1 MSTAIAPSPIGG
13 APAHYRGPALSR
25 DDSSASDQQVGP
37 RDLLRVIYRHRTMM
51 ALIVGVITLGVLV
64 QQLLSPTLYRSSSTV
79 QVELIDEVGTNQ
91 ADVNSRN
98 AERVAN
104 AVRLHRSRSAA
115 EQVVNDLHLT
125 KDNDFLKELGNIP
138 ADKRVLQQVAT
149 NKVLSMVSIN
159 SEAGSDL
166 VEIGVTAGSPVLA
179 AAIANQIPVSVRSL
193 RTMKTNER
201 RSELLASLEQEQQAR
216 AAEAEETAQRVA
228 DFRAQHQMLTGAGGA
243 EDLAQINRIA
253 VQSAA
258 AMAARDAASARSAG
272 IARASRMQSTAMASS
287 GVLDQLERTR
297 GELIAETSKLSTSL
311 GPNHPDVKRLAS
323 QLATVNE
330 GIVREQARVQGAA
343 QADASAKASQM
354 TELARSEAAGNSA
367 QASRLEG
374 IVAGLSSTAYRNTAN
389 SVQLEKLVRESTLAD
404 DAYKAIAGRV
414 EQVRAQMQMEG
425 VSSSVVSPAVPDYD
439 PVAPAPVKMAITA
452 FLGSSVLAFLIAFAR
467 DFLDDRLRTTAQIRR
482 LFGLPT
488 LGMLPLLTRSLS
500 EDPKDSPVIK
510 EPQSLFAEV
519 ARSTYTEVRALDRR
533 PAASR
538 GNSQVVLVTS
548 PLPGD
553 GKSTVSLTL
562 AAAGIAMGDRTVI
575 LDLDLRKRGAL
586 QRLQNEMQMP
596 DLVDIVCGRAD
607 LDSLVGPRS
616 AHPYDGSLL
625 TAQDGGQHGTEGG
638 QVIEQPDG
646 ANQIVLLSAREPV
659 AEPALLLSS
668 NRLKGLLDQLKER
681 FELVIIN
688 APAALAVRDARAMCH
703 FADQTVLVA
712 RWGHTT
718 GDQMRAALEMLD
730 DSVGGVIFDQVDYA
744 EHARRR
750 YGDSVQFYAD
760 SASYYSSPVPVRD
773 EWAAKVRRFFR
784 GHSWRP
790 AEA

>member
-1 MSTAIAPSPIGG
+1 
-13 APAHYRGPALSR
+13 
-25 DDSSASDQQVGP
+25 
-37 RDLLRVIYRHRTMM
+37 MM
-51 ALIVGVITLGVLV
+51 ALVVGTITLAVLV

-125 KDNDFLKELGNIP
+125 KDNDFLKELGKVP
-138 ADKRVLQQVAT
+138 EDRRVLQQAAT
-149 NKVLSMVSIN
+149 NKVLSMVAIN

-166 VEIGVTAGSPVLA
+166 VEISVTAGSPVLA
-179 AAIANQIPVSVRSL
+179 AAIANQIPVSVRAL

-201 RSELLASLEQEQQAR
+201 RTELLASLEQEQQAR
-216 AAEAEETAQRVA
+216 AIAAEETAQRVA
-228 DFRAQHQMLTGAGGA
+228 DFRGQHQMLTGAGGA

-253 VQSAA
+253 VQSASA
-258 AMAARDAASARSAG
+258 VAARDAAMARSAG
-272 IARASRMQSTAMASS
+272 IARASRMQSTALASS

-297 GELIAETSKLSTSL
+297 GELVAETSKLSTSL

-323 QLATVNE
+323 QLATVDQ
-330 GIVREQARVQGAA
+330 GIVKEQARVQAAA
-343 QADASAKASQM
+343 QADASAKAAQM
-354 TELARSEAAGNSA
+354 AELARSQAAGDSA

-389 SVQLEKLVRESTLAD
+389 AVQLDKLVREATLAD
-404 DAYKAIAGRV
+404 DAYKAIAGRL

-439 PVAPAPVKMAITA
+439 PIAPAPLKMAITA
-452 FLGSSVLAFLIAFAR
+452 LLGSSVLAFLIAFAR

-488 LGMLPLLTRSLS
+488 LGMLPLLKSNLS
-500 EDPKDSPVIK
+500 EDPNDSPVIK

-533 PAASR
+533 G

-607 LDSLVGPRS
+607 LDSLVAPRS
-616 AHPYDGSLL
+616 AHPYDGTLITS
-625 TAQDGGQHGTEGG
+625 ADGT
-638 QVIEQPDG
+638 QVIGHEGADQPEPDG
-646 ANQIVLLSAREPV
+646 ANRIVLLSAKEPV

-668 NRLKGLLDQLKER
+668 NRLKTLLDQLKER

-760 SASYYSSPVPVRD
+760 SASYYSAPVPVRE
-773 EWAAKVRRFFR
+773 EWAARIRRFFR

>member
-1 MSTAIAPSPIGG
+1 MSTAIAPSQMGG
-13 APAHYRGPALSR
+13 APVHYRGPALSQEG
-25 DDSSASDQQVGP
+25 SQPPEQQVGP
-37 RDLLRVIYRHRTMM
+37 RDLLRVVYRYRTMM
-51 ALIVGVITLGVLV
+51 ALIVGTITLAVLV

-115 EQVVNDLHLT
+115 EQVIRDLDLVH
-125 KDNDFLKELGNIP
+125 NPVFLRELGNVP
-138 ADKRVLQQVAT
+138 SDAKVLYQAAT
-149 NKVLSMVSIN
+149 NKVLSMTTMN
-159 SEAGSDL
+159 SETGSDL
-166 VEIGVTAGSPVLA
+166 IEIAVTARSPELA
-179 AAIANQIPVSVRSL
+179 AEIANQIPPSVRAL
-193 RTMKTNER
+193 RTSKSNER
-201 RSELLASLEQEQQAR
+201 RAELLSSLEYEQQAR
-216 AAEAEETAQRVA
+216 ARAAEETARHVA
-228 DFRAQHQMLTGAGGA
+228 DFRETHQMLVGAGGA

-258 AMAARDAASARSAG
+258 ATAARDGAAARSAG
-272 IARASRMQSTAMASS
+272 IARASQMQSTALATS
-287 GVLDQLERTR
+287 GALDQLERRR
-297 GELIAETSKLSTSL
+297 GELVAEASKLGTSL
-311 GPNHPDVKRLAS
+311 GPNHPDVKRLGS
-323 QLATVNE
+323 QLAAVDSSIAE
-330 GIVREQARVQGAA
+330 ERGRVQAAA
-343 QADASAKASQM
+343 QADASARGAQM
-354 TELARSEAAGNSA
+354 AQIARSEAAGDSA

-374 IVAGLSSTAYRNTAN
+374 IVAGLSSMAYRNTSN
-389 SVQLEKLVRESTLAD
+389 TVQLEKLVREATLAD

-414 EQVRAQMQMEG
+414 EQVRAQMQLEG
-425 VSSSVVSPAVPDYD
+425 VSSSIVSPAVPNYD
-439 PVAPAPVKMAITA
+439 PIAPAPVKMAITA
-452 FLGSSVLAFLIAFAR
+452 LLGSTVLAFLIAFAR

-488 LGMLPLLTRSLS
+488 LGMLPLLNQDLS
-500 EDPKDSPVIK
+500 EDPKESPVIR

-519 ARSTYTEVRALDRR
+519 ARSAYTEVRALDRR
-533 PAASR
+533 PPAQRS
-538 GNSQVVLVTS
+538 NSQVVLVTS

-586 QRLQNEMQMP
+586 QRLQSDMQVP
-596 DLVDIVCGRAD
+596 DLVDIVCGRAN
-607 LDSLVGPRS
+607 LDSLVSPRS
-616 AHPYDGSLL
+616 ANPYDGPDMPVTL
-625 TAQDGGQHGTEGG
+625 DGEAEVPIPVEAASPH
-638 QVIEQPDG
+638 
-646 ANQIVLLSAREPV
+646 QIVLLSAKEPV

-668 NRLKGLLDQLKER
+668 SRLKTLLEQLRER

-750 YGDSVQFYAD
+750 YGDSVQYYAD
-760 SASYYSSPVPVRD
+760 SASYYSSPV
-773 EWAAKVRRFFR
+773 AAREAMAARIRRMFR

-790 AEA
+790 VEA

>member
-13 APAHYRGPALSR
+13 APTHYRGPAPSR
-25 DDSSASDQQVGP
+25 DISSSDQQVGP
-37 RDLLRVIYRHRTMM
+37 RDLLRVFYRHRTMM
-51 ALIVGVITLGVLV
+51 ALVVGTITLAVLV
-64 QQLLSPTLYRSSSTV
+64 QQWLSPTLYRASSTV

-115 EQVVNDLHLT
+115 EQVVADLHLT
-125 KDNDFLKELGNIP
+125 KDNDFLKELGKIP
-138 ADKRVLQQVAT
+138 EDKRVLQQAAT
-149 NKVLSMVSIN
+149 SKVLSMVAIN

-166 VEIGVTAGSPVLA
+166 VEISVTAGSPVLA
-179 AAIANQIPVSVRSL
+179 ASIANQIPVSVRSL

-201 RSELLASLEQEQQAR
+201 RAELLASLEQEQQAR
-216 AAEAEETAQRVA
+216 ATEAEETAQRVA

-243 EDLAQINRIA
+243 EDLAQLNRIA
-253 VQSAA
+253 VQSASA
-258 AMAARDAASARSAG
+258 IAARDAAMARSAG
-272 IARASRMQSTAMASS
+272 IARASRMQSTALASS

-297 GELIAETSKLSTSL
+297 GELVAETSKLSTSL
-311 GPNHPDVKRLAS
+311 GPNHPDVKRLNS

-330 GIVREQARVQGAA
+330 GIVKEQARVQAAA
-343 QADASAKASQM
+343 QADVSAKAAQM
-354 TELARSEAAGNSA
+354 TELARSQAAGDSA

-389 SVQLEKLVRESTLAD
+389 SVQLDKLVRESTLAD

-425 VSSSVVSPAVPDYD
+425 VSSSVVSPAVPDFD
-439 PVAPAPVKMAITA
+439 PVAPAPIKMAITA
-452 FLGSSVLAFLIAFAR
+452 LLGSSVLAFLIAFAR

-488 LGMLPLLTRSLS
+488 LGMLPLLNSNLS
-500 EDPKDSPVIK
+500 EDPNDSPVIK

-519 ARSTYTEVRALDRR
+519 ARSTYTEVRALDRK
-533 PAASR
+533 
-538 GNSQVVLVTS
+538 GTNSQVVLVTS

-586 QRLQNEMQMP
+586 QRLQNEMQVP

-616 AHPYDGSLL
+616 AHPYDGKLIAS
-625 TAQDGGQHGTEGG
+625 ADGTQI
-638 QVIEQPDG
+638 IEPEG

-668 NRLKGLLDQLKER
+668 NRLKTLLDQLKER

-760 SASYYSSPVPVRD
+760 SASYYSSPVPARD

-790 AEA
+790 VEA

>member
-13 APAHYRGPALSR
+13 APTHYRGPALSR
-25 DDSSASDQQVGP
+25 DASSSSDQQVGP
-37 RDLLRVIYRHRTMM
+37 RDLLRVISRHRVMM
-51 ALIVGVITLGVLV
+51 ALIVGGITLAVLV
-64 QQLLSPTLYRSSSTV
+64 QQLLSPTLYRASSTV

-125 KDNDFLKELGNIP
+125 KDNDFLRELGKIP
-138 ADKRVLQQVAT
+138 EDKRVLQQVAT
-149 NKVLSMVSIN
+149 SKVLSMVSIN

-201 RSELLASLEQEQQAR
+201 RSELLASLEQEQQSR
-216 AAEAEETAQRVA
+216 AIEAEETAQRVA

-243 EDLAQINRIA
+243 EDLAQLNRIA
-253 VQSAA
+253 VQSASA
-258 AMAARDAASARSAG
+258 VAARDAAMARSAG
-272 IARASRMQSTAMASS
+272 IARASRMQSTALASS

-323 QLATVNE
+323 QLTTVNE

-343 QADASAKASQM
+343 QADASAKAAQM
-354 TELARSEAAGNSA
+354 SELARSQAAGDSA

-452 FLGSSVLAFLIAFAR
+452 LLGSSVLAFLIAFAR

-488 LGMLPLLTRSLS
+488 LGMLPLLNNSLS

-533 PAASR
+533 G

-586 QRLQNEMQMP
+586 QQLQNEMQMP

-616 AHPYDGSLL
+616 AHPYDGSRL
-625 TAQDGGQHGTEGG
+625 TSPDGS

-646 ANQIVLLSAREPV
+646 ASQIVLLSAREPV

-668 NRLKGLLDQLKER
+668 NRLKTLLEQLKAR

-730 DSVGGVIFDQVDYA
+730 DSVSGVIFDQVDYA

-760 SASYYSSPVPVRD
+760 SASYYSSPVPTRD

>member
-25 DDSSASDQQVGP
+25 DSSSPSDQQVGP
-37 RDLLRVIYRHRTMM
+37 KDLLRVIYRHRTMM
-51 ALIVGVITLGVLV
+51 ALVVGTITLAVLV

-125 KDNDFLKELGNIP
+125 KDNDFLRELGKIP
-138 ADKRVLQQVAT
+138 EDRRVLQQAAT
-149 NKVLSMVSIN
+149 NKVLSMVAIN

-166 VEIGVTAGSPVLA
+166 VEISVTAGSPVLA
-179 AAIANQIPVSVRSL
+179 AAIANQIPVSVRAL

-201 RSELLASLEQEQQAR
+201 RTELLASLEQEQQAR
-216 AAEAEETAQRVA
+216 AIAAEETAQRVA
-228 DFRAQHQMLTGAGGA
+228 DFRGQHQMLTGAGGA

-253 VQSAA
+253 VQSASA
-258 AMAARDAASARSAG
+258 VAARDAAMARSAG
-272 IARASRMQSTAMASS
+272 IARASRMQSTALASS

-297 GELIAETSKLSTSL
+297 GELVAETSKLSTSL

-323 QLATVNE
+323 QIATVDQ
-330 GIVREQARVQGAA
+330 GIVKEQARVQAAA
-343 QADASAKASQM
+343 QADASAKAAQM
-354 TELARSEAAGNSA
+354 AELARSQAAGDSA

-389 SVQLEKLVRESTLAD
+389 AVQLDKLVREATLAD
-404 DAYKAIAGRV
+404 DAYKAIAGRL

-439 PVAPAPVKMAITA
+439 PVAPAPLKMAITA
-452 FLGSSVLAFLIAFAR
+452 LLGSSVLAFLIAFAR

-488 LGMLPLLTRSLS
+488 LGMLPLLKSNLS
-500 EDPKDSPVIK
+500 EDPNDSPVIK

-533 PAASR
+533 G

-607 LDSLVGPRS
+607 LDSLVAPRT
-616 AHPYDGSLL
+616 AHPYDGTLI
-625 TAQDGGQHGTEGG
+625 TAADGT
-638 QVIEQPDG
+638 QVIEPEGASQPEPDG
-646 ANQIVLLSAREPV
+646 ANRIVLLSAKEPV

-668 NRLKGLLDQLKER
+668 NRLKTLLEQLKER

-760 SASYYSSPVPVRD
+760 SASYYSSPVPVRE
-773 EWAAKVRRFFR
+773 EWAARIRRFFR

>member
-1 MSTAIAPSPIGG
+1 
-13 APAHYRGPALSR
+13 
-25 DDSSASDQQVGP
+25 
-37 RDLLRVIYRHRTMM
+37 
-51 ALIVGVITLGVLV
+51 
-64 QQLLSPTLYRSSSTV
+64 
-79 QVELIDEVGTNQ
+79 
-91 ADVNSRN
+91 
-98 AERVAN
+98 
-104 AVRLHRSRSAA
+104 
-115 EQVVNDLHLT
+115 
-125 KDNDFLKELGNIP
+125 
-138 ADKRVLQQVAT
+138 
-149 NKVLSMVSIN
+149 
-159 SEAGSDL
+159 
-166 VEIGVTAGSPVLA
+166 
-179 AAIANQIPVSVRSL
+179 
-193 RTMKTNER
+193 
-201 RSELLASLEQEQQAR
+201 
-216 AAEAEETAQRVA
+216 
-228 DFRAQHQMLTGAGGA
+228 MLTGAGGA
-243 EDLAQINRIA
+243 EDLAQLNRIA
-253 VQSAA
+253 VQSASA
-258 AMAARDAASARSAG
+258 VAARDAALARSAG
-272 IARASRMQSTAMASS
+272 IARASRMQSTALASS

-323 QLATVNE
+323 QIVTVNE
-330 GIVREQARVQGAA
+330 GIAKEQARVQDAA
-343 QADASAKASQM
+343 RADASAKAAQM
-354 TELARSEAAGNSA
+354 SELARSQAAGDSA
-367 QASRLEG
+367 QANRLEG

-389 SVQLEKLVRESTLAD
+389 AVQLDKLVREATLAD

-425 VSSSVVSPAVPDYD
+425 VSSSIVSPAVPDYD

-452 FLGSSVLAFLIAFAR
+452 LLGSSVLAFLIAFAR

-488 LGMLPLLTRSLS
+488 LGMLPLLNNSLS

-533 PAASR
+533 PVAAR

-586 QRLQNEMQMP
+586 QRLQNEMQVP

-625 TAQDGGQHGTEGG
+625 TSPEGA
-638 QVIEQPDG
+638 QVIDQPDG
-646 ANQIVLLSAREPV
+646 ASQIVLLSARDPV

-668 NRLKGLLDQLKER
+668 NRLKTLLEQLKER

-730 DSVGGVIFDQVDYA
+730 DSVSGVIFDQVDYA

-760 SASYYSSPVPVRD
+760 SASYYSSPVPTRD

>member
-13 APAHYRGPALSR
+13 APAHYRGPAMSR
-25 DDSSASDQQVGP
+25 DASSSSDQQVGP
-37 RDLLRVIYRHRTMM
+37 KDLLRVIYRHRTMM
-51 ALIVGVITLGVLV
+51 ALVVGTITLAVLV

-125 KDNDFLKELGNIP
+125 KDNDFLKELGKVP
-138 ADKRVLQQVAT
+138 EDRRVLQQAAT
-149 NKVLSMVSIN
+149 NKVLSMVAIN

-166 VEIGVTAGSPVLA
+166 VEISVTAGSPVLA
-179 AAIANQIPVSVRSL
+179 AAIANQIPVSVRAL
-193 RTMKTNER
+193 RTIKTNER
-201 RSELLASLEQEQQAR
+201 RTELLASLEQEQQAR
-216 AAEAEETAQRVA
+216 AIAAEETAQRVA
-228 DFRAQHQMLTGAGGA
+228 DFRGQHQMLTGAGGA

-253 VQSAA
+253 VQSASA
-258 AMAARDAASARSAG
+258 VAARDAAMARSAG
-272 IARASRMQSTAMASS
+272 IARASRMQSTALASS

-297 GELIAETSKLSTSL
+297 GELVAETSKLSTSL

-323 QLATVNE
+323 QIATVDQ
-330 GIVREQARVQGAA
+330 GIVKEQARVQAAA
-343 QADASAKASQM
+343 QADASAKAAQM
-354 TELARSEAAGNSA
+354 AELARSQAAGDSA

-389 SVQLEKLVRESTLAD
+389 AVQLDKLVREATLAD
-404 DAYKAIAGRV
+404 DAYKAIAGRL

-439 PVAPAPVKMAITA
+439 PVAPAPLKMAITA
-452 FLGSSVLAFLIAFAR
+452 LLGSSVLAFLIAFAR

-488 LGMLPLLTRSLS
+488 LGMLPLLKSNLS
-500 EDPKDSPVIK
+500 EDPNDSPVIK

-533 PAASR
+533 GA
-538 GNSQVVLVTS
+538 NSQVVLVTS

-607 LDSLVGPRS
+607 LDSLVAPRS
-616 AHPYDGSLL
+616 AHPYDGTLITS
-625 TAQDGGQHGTEGG
+625 ADGT
-638 QVIEQPDG
+638 QVIEPEG
-646 ANQIVLLSAREPV
+646 ANQIVLLSAKEPV

-668 NRLKGLLDQLKER
+668 NRLKTLLEQLKER

-760 SASYYSSPVPVRD
+760 SASYYSSPVPVRE
-773 EWAAKVRRFFR
+773 EWAARIRRFFR

-790 AEA
+790 VEA

>member
-25 DDSSASDQQVGP
+25 DASSPSEQQVGP

-51 ALIVGVITLGVLV
+51 ALVVGVITLGVLV
-64 QQLLSPTLYRSSSTV
+64 QQLLSPTQYRASSTV

-125 KDNDFLKELGNIP
+125 RDNDFLKELGKVP
-138 ADKRVLQQVAT
+138 DDRRALQQAAT
-149 NKVLSMVSIN
+149 NKVLSMVTIN

-166 VEIGVTAGSPVLA
+166 VEIAVTARSPVVA
-179 AAIANQIPVSVRSL
+179 AEIANQIPISVRSL

-201 RSELLASLEQEQQAR
+201 RSELLASLEQEQQSR
-216 AAEAEETAQRVA
+216 ATEAEETAQRVA
-228 DFRAQHQMLTGAGGA
+228 DFRGQHQMLTGAGGE

-253 VQSAA
+253 VQSAS
-258 AMAARDAASARSAG
+258 AMAARDAAAARSAG
-272 IARASRMQSTAMASS
+272 IARASRMQSTALASS

-311 GPNHPDVKRLAS
+311 GPNHPDVKRLNS

-330 GIVREQARVQGAA
+330 GITKEQARVQGAA

-354 TELARSEAAGNSA
+354 TEIARSEAAGDSA
-367 QASRLEG
+367 QANRLEG

-389 SVQLEKLVRESTLAD
+389 AVQLDKLVRESTLAD

-452 FLGSSVLAFLIAFAR
+452 LLGSSVLAFLIAFAR

-488 LGMLPLLTRSLS
+488 LGMLPLLNNSLS

-533 PAASR
+533 PAAAR

-586 QRLQNEMQMP
+586 QRLQNEMHMP

-616 AHPYDGSLL
+616 AHPYDGSPNAG
-625 TAQDGGQHGTEGG
+625 TIVTGPDGSQI
-638 QVIEQPDG
+638 IEPEG
-646 ANQIVLLSAREPV
+646 ANQIVLLSAKDPV

-668 NRLKGLLDQLKER
+668 NRLKTLLEQLRER

-730 DSVGGVIFDQVDYA
+730 DSVSGVIFDQVDYV

-750 YGDSVQFYAD
+750 YGDSVQYYAD
-760 SASYYSSPVPVRD
+760 SASYYSSPVPARD
-773 EWAAKVRRFFR
+773 EWAAKIRRLFR

-790 AEA
+790 VEA

>member
-1 MSTAIAPSPIGG
+1 MSTAIAPSPIGS

-25 DDSSASDQQVGP
+25 DASSSSDQQVGP
-37 RDLLRVIYRHRTMM
+37 RDLLRVISRHRVMM
-51 ALIVGVITLGVLV
+51 ALIVGGITLAVLV
-64 QQLLSPTLYRSSSTV
+64 QQLLSPTLYRASSTV

-125 KDNDFLKELGNIP
+125 KDNDFLRELGKIP
-138 ADKRVLQQVAT
+138 EDKRVLQQVAT
-149 NKVLSMVSIN
+149 SKVLSMVSIN

-201 RSELLASLEQEQQAR
+201 RSELLASLEQEQQSR
-216 AAEAEETAQRVA
+216 AIEAEETAQRVA
-228 DFRAQHQMLTGAGGA
+228 DFRAQHQMLAGAGGA
-243 EDLAQINRIA
+243 EDLAQLNRIA
-253 VQSAA
+253 VQSASA
-258 AMAARDAASARSAG
+258 VAARDAAMARSAG
-272 IARASRMQSTAMASS
+272 IARASRMQSTALASS

-323 QLATVNE
+323 QLTTVNE

-343 QADASAKASQM
+343 QADASAKAAQM
-354 TELARSEAAGNSA
+354 SELARSQAAGDSA

-452 FLGSSVLAFLIAFAR
+452 LLGSSVLAFLIAFAR

-488 LGMLPLLTRSLS
+488 LGMLPLLNNSLS

-533 PAASR
+533 G

-586 QRLQNEMQMP
+586 QRLQNDMQVP

-616 AHPYDGSLL
+616 AHPYDGSRL
-625 TAQDGGQHGTEGG
+625 TSPDGA

-668 NRLKGLLDQLKER
+668 NRLKTLLEQLKAR

-730 DSVGGVIFDQVDYA
+730 DSVSGVIFDQVDYA

-760 SASYYSSPVPVRD
+760 SASYYSSPVPTRD

>member
-13 APAHYRGPALSR
+13 APTHYRGPALSR
-25 DDSSASDQQVGP
+25 DESSSSDQQVGP
-37 RDLLRVIYRHRTMM
+37 RDLLRVISRHRVMM
-51 ALIVGVITLGVLV
+51 ALIVGGITLAVLV
-64 QQLLSPTLYRSSSTV
+64 QQLLSPTLYRASSTV

-125 KDNDFLKELGNIP
+125 KDNDFLRELGKIP
-138 ADKRVLQQVAT
+138 EDKRVLQQVAT
-149 NKVLSMVSIN
+149 SKVLSMVSIN

-201 RSELLASLEQEQQAR
+201 RSELLASLEQEQQSR
-216 AAEAEETAQRVA
+216 AIEAEETAQRVA

-243 EDLAQINRIA
+243 EDLAQLNRIA
-253 VQSAA
+253 VQSASA
-258 AMAARDAASARSAG
+258 VAARDAAMARSAG
-272 IARASRMQSTAMASS
+272 IARASRMQSTALASS

-323 QLATVNE
+323 QLTTVNE

-343 QADASAKASQM
+343 QADASAKAAQM
-354 TELARSEAAGNSA
+354 SELARSQAAGDSA

-452 FLGSSVLAFLIAFAR
+452 LLGSSVLAFLIAFAR

-488 LGMLPLLTRSLS
+488 LGMLPLLNNSLS

-533 PAASR
+533 G

-586 QRLQNEMQMP
+586 QQLQNEMQMP

-616 AHPYDGSLL
+616 AHPYDGSRL
-625 TAQDGGQHGTEGG
+625 TSPDGS

-646 ANQIVLLSAREPV
+646 ASQIVLLSAREPV

-668 NRLKGLLDQLKER
+668 NRLKTLLEQLKAR

-730 DSVGGVIFDQVDYA
+730 DSVSGVIFDQVDYA

-760 SASYYSSPVPVRD
+760 SASYYSSPVPTRD

>member
-1 MSTAIAPSPIGG
+1 
-13 APAHYRGPALSR
+13 
-25 DDSSASDQQVGP
+25 
-37 RDLLRVIYRHRTMM
+37 MM
-51 ALIVGVITLGVLV
+51 ALIVGGITLAVLV

-125 KDNDFLKELGNIP
+125 KDNDFLRELGKIP
-138 ADKRVLQQVAT
+138 EDKRVLQQVAT

-201 RSELLASLEQEQQAR
+201 RSELLASLEQEQQSR
-216 AAEAEETAQRVA
+216 AIEAEETAQRVA

-243 EDLAQINRIA
+243 EDLAQLNRIA
-253 VQSAA
+253 VQSASA
-258 AMAARDAASARSAG
+258 VAARDAALARSAG
-272 IARASRMQSTAMASS
+272 IARASRMQSTALASS

-323 QLATVNE
+323 QIVTVNE
-330 GIVREQARVQGAA
+330 GIAKEQARVQDAA
-343 QADASAKASQM
+343 RADASAKAAQM
-354 TELARSEAAGNSA
+354 SELARSQAAGDSA
-367 QASRLEG
+367 QANRLEG

-389 SVQLEKLVRESTLAD
+389 AVQLDKLVREATLAD

-425 VSSSVVSPAVPDYD
+425 VSSSIVSPAVPDYD

-452 FLGSSVLAFLIAFAR
+452 LLGSSVLAFLIAFAR

-488 LGMLPLLTRSLS
+488 LGMLPLLNNSLS

-533 PAASR
+533 PVAAR

-586 QRLQNEMQMP
+586 QRLQNEMQVP

-625 TAQDGGQHGTEGG
+625 TSPEGA
-638 QVIEQPDG
+638 QVIDQPDG
-646 ANQIVLLSAREPV
+646 ASQIVLLSARDPV

-668 NRLKGLLDQLKER
+668 NRLKTLLEQLKER

-730 DSVGGVIFDQVDYA
+730 DSVSGVIFDQVDYA

-760 SASYYSSPVPVRD
+760 SASYYSSPVPTRD

>member
-1 MSTAIAPSPIGG
+1 MSTAIATSTIGG
-13 APAHYRGPALSR
+13 APAHYRGPAPSR
-25 DDSSASDQQVGP
+25 DNPSSDQQVGP
-37 RDLLRVIYRHRTMM
+37 RDLLRVFYRHRTMM
-51 ALIVGVITLGVLV
+51 ALVVGTITLAVLV
-64 QQLLSPTLYRSSSTV
+64 QQWLSPTLYRASSTV

-115 EQVVNDLHLT
+115 EQVVADLHLT
-125 KDNDFLKELGNIP
+125 KDNDFLKELGKVP
-138 ADKRVLQQVAT
+138 EDRRVLQQAAT
-149 NKVLSMVSIN
+149 NKVLSMVAIS

-166 VEIGVTAGSPVLA
+166 VEISVTAGSPVLA
-179 AAIANQIPVSVRSL
+179 ASIANQIPVSVRSL

-201 RSELLASLEQEQQAR
+201 RAELLASLEQEQQAR
-216 AAEAEETAQRVA
+216 ATEAEETAQRVA
-228 DFRAQHQMLTGAGGA
+228 DFRSQHQMLTGAGGT
-243 EDLAQINRIA
+243 EDLAQLNRIA
-253 VQSAA
+253 VQSASA
-258 AMAARDAASARSAG
+258 IAARDASMARSAG
-272 IARASRMQSTAMASS
+272 IARASRMQSTALASS

-297 GELIAETSKLSTSL
+297 GELVAETSKLSTSL

-323 QLATVNE
+323 QLATVND
-330 GIVREQARVQGAA
+330 GIVKEQARVQAAA
-343 QADASAKASQM
+343 QADASAKAAQM
-354 TELARSEAAGNSA
+354 TELARSQAAGDNA
-367 QASRLEG
+367 QANRLEG

-389 SVQLEKLVRESTLAD
+389 SVQLDKLVRESTLAD

-425 VSSSVVSPAVPDYD
+425 VSSSVVSPAVPDFD

-452 FLGSSVLAFLIAFAR
+452 LLGSSVLAFLIAFAR

-488 LGMLPLLTRSLS
+488 LGMLPLLNSNLS
-500 EDPKDSPVIK
+500 EDPNDSPVIN

-519 ARSTYTEVRALDRR
+519 ARSTYTEVRALDRKG
-533 PAASR
+533 

-586 QRLQNEMQMP
+586 QRLQNEMQVP

-607 LDSLVGPRS
+607 LDSLVSPRS
-616 AHPYDGSLL
+616 AHPYDGKLITS
-625 TAQDGGQHGTEGG
+625 ADGT
-638 QVIEQPDG
+638 QVIEPEG
-646 ANQIVLLSAREPV
+646 ANKIVLLSAKDPV

-668 NRLKGLLDQLKER
+668 NRLKTLLEQLRER

-760 SASYYSSPVPVRD
+760 SASYYSSPVPTRD

-790 AEA
+790 VEA

>member
-25 DDSSASDQQVGP
+25 DSSSPSDHQVGP
-37 RDLLRVIYRHRTMM
+37 KDLLRVIYRHRTMM
-51 ALIVGVITLGVLV
+51 ALVVGTITLAVLV

-125 KDNDFLKELGNIP
+125 RDNDFLKELGKVP
-138 ADKRVLQQVAT
+138 EDRRVLQQAAT
-149 NKVLSMVSIN
+149 NKVLSMVAIN

-166 VEIGVTAGSPVLA
+166 VEISVTAGSPVLA
-179 AAIANQIPVSVRSL
+179 AAIANQIPVSVRAL

-201 RSELLASLEQEQQAR
+201 RTELLASLEQEQQAR
-216 AAEAEETAQRVA
+216 AIAAEETAQRVA
-228 DFRAQHQMLTGAGGA
+228 DFRGQHQMLTGAGGA

-253 VQSAA
+253 VQSASA
-258 AMAARDAASARSAG
+258 VAARDAAMARSAG
-272 IARASRMQSTAMASS
+272 IARASRMQSTALASS

-297 GELIAETSKLSTSL
+297 GELVAETSKLSTSL

-323 QLATVNE
+323 QLATVDQ
-330 GIVREQARVQGAA
+330 GIVKEQARVQAAA
-343 QADASAKASQM
+343 QADASAKAAQM
-354 TELARSEAAGNSA
+354 AELARSQAAGDSA

-389 SVQLEKLVRESTLAD
+389 AVQLDKLVREATLAD
-404 DAYKAIAGRV
+404 DAYKAIAGRL

-439 PVAPAPVKMAITA
+439 PIAPAPLKMAITA
-452 FLGSSVLAFLIAFAR
+452 LLGSSVLAFLIAFAR

-488 LGMLPLLTRSLS
+488 LGMLPLLKSNLS
-500 EDPKDSPVIK
+500 EDPNDSPVIK

-533 PAASR
+533 G

-607 LDSLVGPRS
+607 LDSLVAPRS
-616 AHPYDGSLL
+616 AHPYDGTLITSG
-625 TAQDGGQHGTEGG
+625 DGT
-638 QVIEQPDG
+638 QVIGHEGADQPEPDG
-646 ANQIVLLSAREPV
+646 ANRIVLLSAKEPV

-668 NRLKGLLDQLKER
+668 NRLKTLLDQLKER

-760 SASYYSSPVPVRD
+760 SASYYSAPVPVRE
-773 EWAAKVRRFFR
+773 EWAARIRRFFR